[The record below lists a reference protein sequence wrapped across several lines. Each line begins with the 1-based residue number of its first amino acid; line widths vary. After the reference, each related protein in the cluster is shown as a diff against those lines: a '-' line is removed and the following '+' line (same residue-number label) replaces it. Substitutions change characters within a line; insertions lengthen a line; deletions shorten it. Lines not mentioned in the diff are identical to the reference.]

1 MRRPLFAA
9 LAGIAAAVW
18 ITIVLFPWDP
28 PDYEPYRKR
37 QVCLTGTVCGLEP
50 RREGSEIVW
59 RMMLSEL
66 EWGKSPDSGNT
77 EVPIPLPGKR
87 SRVLC
92 VLDCEPPVEMSA
104 RVRVTGTMTPF
115 RPAYNEGEFDL
126 RLYEHILRVA
136 FSLRDTEILAVSTP
150 SDHVAASLYHLKKFI
165 SNVIDRDFSNQ
176 NSPVLQA
183 MLLGEKG
190 LLEEETKTLYQGAG
204 IIHILSISGMHLSLL
219 GMGLFSL
226 CRKLRMP
233 IQLCAGLSITLIFL
247 YGKMIGMGTSAFRA
261 LVMMVLFIISIMIG
275 RTYDLLTASGI
286 ACILLLFEQP
296 LYLLHTGFQFSF
308 AAVLSMGILMPAL
321 PAQQRLLPSYGE
333 RKSLRTRIREF
344 ARRLMPDGP
353 LRTLAV
359 PAGTL
364 PVYLWAYGTFPVWS
378 LLLNLIV
385 IPLMAVVMASAGC
398 ALIPGCI
405 LSLCERET
413 GGVSAGYVRAGGLS
427 SSTARA
433 DGLLPV
439 LLKTVIK
446 ITAFPVERILDLYRL
461 LAKWSQTL
469 PGRALVIGRPS
480 QWQIILYYIMLV
492 LMAAVSDRLQMP
504 DARRRVES
512 AAVAGQCENRVS
524 AAAAGKLNNKIR
536 RFSRFD
542 RFLKAL
548 TIKIHYLHRMPEHL
562 AIDLCL
568 YLKLRDN
575 RARRRFGTLCCI
587 LWMAV
592 SVLVLTARRPPQ
604 FEMDVLYVGQG
615 DGICIQCEG
624 RTFMIDGG
632 STTKDQLAKYTL
644 VPYLHCRGIR
654 KLDGVILTHDDADHC
669 SGLIELLEALVTGK
683 TEEEDVNE
691 ADMASVKT
699 AGSAGEASTAMGE
712 TAKCTHEANTAQY
725 ISASGKT
732 DDVGSGNVS
741 HEGSSLTDPVPIGAI
756 YLPDIA
762 VESRGYNYKKIE
774 LLAKQAG
781 IPVAYI
787 SRGQRI
793 RAGSLNLDCLHP
805 ARGAAYE
812 DANSYSTTLL
822 LRYRDFSALLTG
834 DLEKEGEEDMLK
846 YIQGLHQ
853 NDQQALHRNNLQKS
867 HQTHIQKQ
875 IQVQDPLQ
883 QQFMPLHIDVLKVA
897 HHGSR
902 NATSEEFLKYVDPEI
917 AVISAGAGNMYGHPH
932 RELLD
937 RLSGNGIPCER
948 TDRRGEIM
956 ICPRKGVIRIKT
968 FFQQSDQKGLF
979 RERKMNRINQF
990 YILQH

>member
-59 RMMLSEL
+59 RMMLSDL
-66 EWGKSPDSGNT
+66 EGGKSPDSGNA

-92 VLDCEPPVEMSA
+92 VLDREPPVEMSA
-104 RVRVTGTMTPF
+104 RVRVTGAMTPF

-136 FSLRDTEILAVSTP
+136 FSLHDTEILAASTP

-226 CRKLRMP
+226 CRRLRMP
-233 IQLCAGLSITLIFL
+233 TPVCAGLSITLIYL

-261 LVMMVLFIISIMIG
+261 LVMMTLFIISLLIG

-286 ACILLLFEQP
+286 ACILLLFDQP

-333 RKSLRTRIREF
+333 RKSLRTRLREG

-385 IPLMAVVMASAGC
+385 IPLMAVVMAGAGC

-405 LSLCERET
+405 LSLCERGT
-413 GGVSAGYVRAGGLS
+413 GGVSAGFVKAGGLLS
-427 SSTARA
+427 GASGAAQA

-439 LLKTVIK
+439 FLKTVIK

-469 PGRALVIGRPS
+469 PGHALVIGRPS
-480 QWQIILYYIMLV
+480 QWQIILYYLMLV
-492 LMAAVSDRLQMP
+492 LMAAISDRLQMP

-512 AAVAGQCENRVS
+512 ASVAGQCENRVS
-524 AAAAGKLNNKIR
+524 AVAAGKLKNKIHQSSS
-536 RFSRFD
+536 FNG
-542 RFLKAL
+542 FLKAL
-548 TIKIHYLHRMPEHL
+548 TVKIHYLHRMPEHL

-615 DGICIQCEG
+615 DGICIQCGG

-632 STTKDQLAKYTL
+632 STTKDQLAKHTL

-654 KLDGVILTHDDADHC
+654 KLDGVILTHDDIDHC
-669 SGLIELLEALVTGK
+669 SGLIELLEALVPGE
-683 TEEEDVNE
+683 TEEEGANE
-691 ADMASVKT
+691 ADMALVK
-699 AGSAGEASTAMGE
+699 SADSISEASTAMGD
-712 TAKCTHEANTAQY
+712 TVKCTHEINTAQY

-741 HEGSSLTDPVPIGAI
+741 HEGSSLTDPIPIGAI

-762 VESRGYNYKKIE
+762 VESKGNNYKRIE
-774 LLAKQAG
+774 FLAKQAN

-793 RAGSLNLDCLHP
+793 CAGSLNLDCLHP

-822 LRYRDFSALLTG
+822 LHYRNFSALLTG
-834 DLEKEGEEDMLK
+834 DLEKEGEEDMLR

-883 QQFMPLHIDVLKVA
+883 QQFLPLHIDVLKVA

-902 NATSEEFLKYVDPEI
+902 NATSEEFLKFVDPDV

-937 RLSGNGIPCER
+937 RLSGNGIPWER
-948 TDRRGEIM
+948 TDRSGEIK
-956 ICPRKGVIRIKT
+956 IYRWKSGIRIKP
-968 FFQQSDQKGLF
+968 FFQQADQTGFLRNK
-979 RERKMNRINQF
+979 E
-990 YILQH
+990 